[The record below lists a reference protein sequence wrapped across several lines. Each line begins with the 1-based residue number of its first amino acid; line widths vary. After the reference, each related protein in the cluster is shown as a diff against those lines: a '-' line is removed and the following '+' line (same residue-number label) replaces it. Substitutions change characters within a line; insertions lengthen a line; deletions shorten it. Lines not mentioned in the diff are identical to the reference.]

1 MQLARGN
8 GGGGHCVEKATGFRC
23 GANNTPMEFK
33 GTRVVGLGLRVSGCC
48 YFLILP
54 LTICSFCLFFT
65 PSLVLGRI
73 ANFDDSIHDL
83 HELDEANNEL
93 NHDPNRDLANHDLQF
108 MTHNS

>member
-1 MQLARGN
+1 MNVTAAGRVNARR
-8 GGGGHCVEKATGFRC
+8 K
-23 GANNTPMEFK
+23 
-33 GTRVVGLGLRVSGCC
+33 
-48 YFLILP
+48 
-54 LTICSFCLFFT
+54 
-65 PSLVLGRI
+65 LVLGRI

>member
-1 MQLARGN
+1 MSALVGN
-8 GGGGHCVEKATGFRC
+8 PLPSPLL
-23 GANNTPMEFK
+23 N
-33 GTRVVGLGLRVSGCC
+33 SGW
-48 YFLILP
+48 YDNFFLL
-54 LTICSFCLFFT
+54 LV
-65 PSLVLGRI
+65 VLGQI